1 MAAVVRAVPAAPV
14 DGGERSLLERSK
26 LRRELGRL
34 DAVALLIAAM
44 VVLDTVGTVARG
56 GAQTVTWLAIVAL
69 LFFVPAGRAVAELG
83 AAFPR
88 QGGPYVW
95 ARLAFGRLV
104 GSLVALVFFVEA
116 PVWVGGS
123 LAITVV
129 AVTDKMI
136 VPLHGGWRVLVALGF
151 VWACAA
157 LTAVP
162 LRAGKRIPLTGALAQ
177 ISLLAFLTGTVAL
190 YAARYGVHGV
200 AGGDLT
206 PTWPVFVAVAPV
218 LVYNFLGLELP
229 STAAE
234 ELRDPQRDVPASIVR
249 AGALTCAMYAVPVLA
264 IVLVVPADRITSLTG
279 FIDALAGVFVVYGS
293 WSNLLG
299 TVAAAVFVW
308 VLLTNGATWIMGA
321 ARTQVA
327 ASLDGA
333 GPRVLGRV
341 SARTGTPVWTA
352 VISGLV
358 ATATVGVALAVAG
371 HDNAKYFSVVLALS
385 LSLVALANLAVFP
398 ALVRLR
404 RTHPDV
410 PRPFR
415 VPGGAVGAWVA
426 SALATGWVALAL
438 SATLWPGLAS
448 ASRDAYLPPGFEGN
462 RTGFLLTELVLI
474 AAVLAGAAALGWLSR
489 RGERTAL
496 PVAPVQEAA

>member
-1 MAAVVRAVPAAPV
+1 MAAVVPVVPAGPSASV
-14 DGGERSLLERSK
+14 ERSRVERSK

-34 DAVALLIAAM
+34 DAVALLIAAI

-56 GAQTVTWLAIVAL
+56 GAQTITWLAIVAM
-69 LFFVPAGRAVAELG
+69 LFFVPAGLAVAELG
-83 AAFPR
+83 STFPR

-116 PVWVGGS
+116 PVWLGGS

-136 VPLHGGWRVLVALGF
+136 VPLRGGWRVVAALGF

-157 LTAVP
+157 LTALP
-162 LRAGKRIPLTGALAQ
+162 LRAGKRIPLSGALAQ
-177 ISLLAFLTGTVAL
+177 VSLLGFVTATVAL
-190 YAARYGVHGV
+190 YAARHGVHGV

-218 LVYNFLGLELP
+218 LVYNFLGLGLP

-234 ELRDPQRDVPASIVR
+234 ELRDPRRDAPAAIVR
-249 AGALTCAMYAVPVLA
+249 AGALTCALYAVPVLE
-264 IVLVVPADRITSLTG
+264 IVLVVPAEQITGLTG

-293 WSNLLG
+293 WSPLVG
-299 TVAAAVFVW
+299 AVTAAVFVW
-308 VLLTNGATWIMGA
+308 VLLTNGMAWIMGA

-327 ASLDGA
+327 ASLDGV
-333 GPRVLGRV
+333 GPRALGRV
-341 SARTGTPVWTA
+341 SARTGTPVWAA
-352 VISGLV
+352 VVGGLI
-358 ATATVGVALAVAG
+358 ATATVGTAFAVAG

-385 LSLVALANLAVFP
+385 LSLVTLANLAVFP

-415 VPGGAVGAWVA
+415 VPGGVAGAWIA
-426 SALATGWVALAL
+426 SGLATGWLALAL
-438 SATLWPGLAS
+438 AAALWPGLAS
-448 ASRDAYLPPGFEGN
+448 AARDAYLPPGFEGN

-474 AAVLAGAAALGWLSR
+474 VAVLATAAVFAWLSR
-489 RGERTAL
+489 RED
-496 PVAPVQEAA
+496 VAVTPMSPAREAA